1 MQLVLPPSVLLI
13 CVLHL
18 FLLQVR
24 NKQVYLQYSTRNEIV
39 NSGLAD
45 SAPGHVLLLML
56 DNLAPETTI
65 TINNLY
71 LLFSAFGTVQKIAT
85 FEKAGSYQVSP
96 GPAAAPAEQH
106 AGQMDSAAALLAV
119 PAAAHVSQCPCPE
132 AHPPLASQA
141 CASSTP

>member
-1 MQLVLPPSVLLI
+1 VRLNYVPEASLPARFVLT
-13 CVLHL
+13 CVPHL
-18 FLLQVR
+18 FLPQVR

-85 FEKAGSYQVSP
+85 FEKAGSYQV
-96 GPAAAPAEQH
+96 GG
-106 AGQMDSAAALLAV
+106 AGG
-119 PAAAHVSQCPCPE
+119 
-132 AHPPLASQA
+132 
-141 CASSTP
+141 